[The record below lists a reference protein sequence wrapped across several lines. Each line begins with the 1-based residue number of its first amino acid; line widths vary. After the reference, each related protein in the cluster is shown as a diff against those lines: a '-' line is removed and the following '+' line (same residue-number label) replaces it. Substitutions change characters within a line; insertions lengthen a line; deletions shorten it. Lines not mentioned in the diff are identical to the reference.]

1 MLSATF
7 EILWTNRIGFASGL
21 FVTLKLAAL
30 IWAVGLTAGVVLGAV
45 AEKLRR
51 TVGVAVRF
59 ISAFFSAVP
68 ALVLLFWAY
77 FPLQM
82 ILGVN
87 IDPFWTAAGTL
98 TLLNVISV
106 ADIIRNQLSDF
117 PSQYRD
123 AARVCGLTAVRT
135 FFSIEF
141 PLVLR
146 QSIPALLLLQVT
158 MLHLTLFAS
167 LISVED
173 VFRVAQRLNSTLYR
187 PVEIY
192 SAVALLFVAIS
203 LPLQLFAAHVQR
215 RVGHTLKER

>member
-7 EILWTNRIGFASGL
+7 EILWVNRVGFASGL
-21 FVTLKLAAL
+21 FVTLKLAAF
-30 IWAVGLTAGVVLGAV
+30 IWAVGIAGGILLGAI
-45 AEKLRR
+45 ADKLPR
-51 TVGVAVRF
+51 TVGIVVRGV
-59 ISAFFSAVP
+59 SAFFSAVP

-82 ILGVN
+82 ILAVD

-98 TLLNVISV
+98 ALLNLISV
-106 ADIIRNQLSDF
+106 ADIVRGQLTDF
-117 PSQYRD
+117 PNQYRD
-123 AARVCGLTAVRT
+123 AAKVCGLSPLRT

-141 PLVLR
+141 PLVIR
-146 QSIPALLLLQVT
+146 QSVPALLLLQVT

-187 PVEIY
+187 PIEIY
-192 SAVALLFVAIS
+192 SAVAFLFIAIS

-215 RVGHTLKER
+215 RIGLTLRER